1 MENHLHDTG
10 FTTIPGVAGFCFAP
24 FKIKLTAATMRAI
37 QGAEL
42 GAWQVVAVAGDGI
55 LQVNHQQPCNYDLK
69 TVALVCYRGFS
80 SSQTIPNMVNLFH
93 QVSGRIRVTFL
104 VELFLDGQEILAVM
118 GNQDNL
124 C

>member
-1 MENHLHDTG
+1 
-10 FTTIPGVAGFCFAP
+10 
-24 FKIKLTAATMRAI
+24 MRAI